1 MNIKDLI
8 LPIAIGVLGAF
19 TIRYFL
25 NNQPDES
32 QTKSYVAPKIEE
44 INRPLQFGVDFV
56 NSDINLEQ
64 KFTSVETQFAK
75 FTFSTLGATL
85 DKVEFKH
92 EIGNETILLTTLDQQ
107 QQTVDK
113 CFLVAFPGETTLNYK
128 LIDQSETDD
137 VIKLSYES
145 SDKSIIKNFIVYK
158 EIPKLD
164 LEINLKTK
172 KETRLR
178 LLFNS
183 PSVPTL
189 KDDIIQGIVD
199 ETNLVKK
206 SVGIAK
212 EGRYW
217 SQPALFGSEDKYF
230 VHAMAVDHDKFAQRG
245 YYKVNDTGTSIVSIL
260 ETPKIESDSSWTLT
274 FYFGPKKV
282 ELMKSVNPKLGGS
295 LEFGWWEFLCLPL
308 LKLLNW
314 LCNYVKNY
322 GIAIILL
329 TLLIKLLIL
338 PFTIRSQRGIQ
349 KMTKSQKE
357 LQQKM
362 QHLEQKYRNDPER
375 LREEKA
381 ELVKKHGL
389 QGMGGCLT
397 MLLIQP
403 LVFFPLQRVLANAIE
418 LYKAPFL
425 WIPNLSMPDP
435 YYILPILVGIGMVW
449 MTTSSSGQKKS
460 LPSSKI
466 SGYLMPLVFAAVTV
480 SFSAGLSLYIAVST
494 LLSAL
499 QNVIVNKFQKI

>member
-1 MNIKDLI
+1 M
-8 LPIAIGVLGAF
+8 
-19 TIRYFL
+19 
-25 NNQPDES
+25 
-32 QTKSYVAPKIEE
+32 
-44 INRPLQFGVDFV
+44 
-56 NSDINLEQ
+56 
-64 KFTSVETQFAK
+64 
-75 FTFSTLGATL
+75 
-85 DKVEFKH
+85 
-92 EIGNETILLTTLDQQ
+92 
-107 QQTVDK
+107 
-113 CFLVAFPGETTLNYK
+113 
-128 LIDQSETDD
+128 
-137 VIKLSYES
+137 
-145 SDKSIIKNFIVYK
+145 
-158 EIPKLD
+158 
-164 LEINLKTK
+164 
-172 KETRLR
+172 
-178 LLFNS
+178 FNS

-230 VHAMAVDHDKFAQRG
+230 VHAMAVDHDQFVQRG

-260 ETPKIESDSSWTLT
+260 ETPKVESDSSWTLT